1 MRKGTPGNA
10 ILWAAASWS
19 TAIGPKLE
27 SRHLRQQHV
36 VCCLAATYGTGA
48 SLQRRVLVLQV
59 TNTIAMNLSH
69 CSRPLR
75 SHCVDE
81 FSPADHGS
89 ACLHKTGVFSISLG
103 RF

>member
-1 MRKGTPGNA
+1 MRKGSLGNA

-36 VCCLAATYGTGA
+36 VCCLAATYGMGA

-59 TNTIAMNLSH
+59 TNTIAMN
-69 CSRPLR
+69 PL
-75 SHCVDE
+75 
-81 FSPADHGS
+81 ALLQ
-89 ACLHKTGVFSISLG
+89 AIAQSLC
-103 RF
+103 R

>member
-1 MRKGTPGNA
+1 MRKGSLGNA

-36 VCCLAATYGTGA
+36 FCCLAATYGTDA

-59 TNTIAMNLSH
+59 TKTIAMN
-69 CSRPLR
+69 PL
-75 SHCVDE
+75 
-81 FSPADHGS
+81 ALLQ
-89 ACLHKTGVFSISLG
+89 AIAQSLC
-103 RF
+103 R